1 MQITAFAVIGPWK
14 SVNGKDYFAERV

>member
-14 SVNGKDYFAERV
+14 SVNGKHYFAERV